1 MIGDPGCCATTGQA
15 HDLGCP
21 AVTKASFDLQ
31 RQFPKLSSQTE
42 LAHQVREQDLPI
54 ILKHDRRHK
63 DGRPDEAVEIEAIS
77 HRVLIEIDAL
87 PPERCAR
94 STSAAHR
101 YANGWG
107 HATDPPHKR
116 ARPRTVAAVRGPNS
130 DTSRPHIRHNLWRA
144 QARSFA
150 CSCATACDDF
160 ATASAVGTFV
170 FIMRLT
176 PALGRD
182 GAQLRPISGAS
193 APNRDVPLGAA
204 RVSTARQSVRKDA
217 GEPDVSNRIAQV
229 FEELRHDVARRAA
242 RHRRTARKDQI
253 T

>member
-182 GAQLRPISGAS
+182 GAPAATHFGRFRAEPRRSSRGCAS
-193 APNRDVPLGAA
+193 
-204 RVSTARQSVRKDA
+204 QY
-217 GEPDVSNRIAQV
+217 
-229 FEELRHDVARRAA
+229 RAA
-242 RHRRTARKDQI
+242 IGA
-253 T
+253 